1 MTVLFSKKCEYA
13 LRGVLYLAAYEERRI
28 SVPEIADK
36 LNIPSEFLAKILQDL
51 VAHNILESKKGKS
64 GGFKLKRPADEIKM
78 IDVVLAIDGNWIF
91 EGCVLGFQQ
100 CNSVNPCPLHENW
113 SLLKEN
119 AFSMLNSIT
128 FDSTKSMLIR
138 KIFEPETTEKFNG
151 GSEEVTIEVNGEF
164 EKIENNN

>member
-28 SVPEIADK
+28 SVPEIAEK
-36 LNIPSEFLAKILQDL
+36 LSIPSEFLAKILQDL

-64 GGFKLKRPADEIKM
+64 GGFRLKRKAEDIKM

-100 CNSVNPCPLHENW
+100 CNNLNPCPLHENW

-128 FDSTKSMLIR
+128 FDTTKSMLIR
-138 KIFEPETTEKFNG
+138 KIFEPENG
-151 GSEEVTIEVNGEF
+151 TVMFAENEELVQI
-164 EKIENNN
+164 